1 MDFIDVS
8 WKMGHEATNEE
19 FVGNTLDVSKNRG
32 TPKRFIMETPIKIH
46 DLGGQPLFLETPI
59 CGKPFLS
66 QIRCAK

>member
-1 MDFIDVS
+1 MFHGR
-8 WKMGHEATNEE
+8 WAMKQQM
-19 FVGNTLDVSKNRG
+19 KNLLAILWMF
-32 TPKRFIMETPIKIH
+32 PKIGVPQNGWFIMETPIKIH